1 MVLAL
6 LAMQANEA
14 LLLLLF
20 LVTYPPRVR
29 LEMLLVELLSALVSQ
44 LS

>member
-14 LLLLLF
+14 LLLLL